1 MKLVNNGV
9 RKMENKAE
17 IILEVKDLR
26 KWFPV
31 KSGFISRDKKYVKAV
46 DGVSFTLHKGE
57 TLGLVGESGC
67 GKSTTGRAILRL
79 IEPSSGQVILEGTD
93 ITTLSKEQMKA
104 KRKDMQIV
112 FQDPY
117 SSLNPRM
124 TIRKIIGEAIDI
136 HKIASGKA
144 KEEYIRQLLEE
155 VGLGQHHLDRYPHQ
169 FSGGQRQRIG
179 IARALAV
186 HPKLMIMDEPV
197 SALDVSIQ
205 AQVLNLLQDLQ
216 RNHGLTYIFITH
228 NLSVVKHISDRIAV
242 MYMGQ
247 IVEMAKKDQ
256 FFNNPQHPYSRALLS
271 AIPIPNPEL
280 KRERILLHGEI
291 ASPIDLPKGC
301 RFYSRCPEAQAI
313 CKEEEPALKD
323 LGNGHKCACHL
334 RR

>member
-1 MKLVNNGV
+1 VNNGV

>member
-1 MKLVNNGV
+1 MNNGV